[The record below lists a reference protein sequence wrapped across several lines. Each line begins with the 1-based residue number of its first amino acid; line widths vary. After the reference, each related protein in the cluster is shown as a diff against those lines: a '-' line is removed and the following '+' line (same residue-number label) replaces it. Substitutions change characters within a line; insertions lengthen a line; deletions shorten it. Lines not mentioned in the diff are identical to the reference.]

1 MDFELDEDQLE
12 LQASVRDVVA
22 REVTPGVLRS
32 VIAGGSD
39 ADALWKTFVGLD
51 WPLLTVPE
59 ADGGIG
65 LSAVELA
72 VALEEL
78 GYVADPSPF
87 LATTSQY
94 LPLLRACA
102 GSEQRG
108 PLLAAVRAGGTGAAS
123 FDAGAVRARAA
134 GDGWVL
140 DGEARFVLDGDRADE
155 IAVVATTDDGPGLR
169 GPNAQ
174 GVFVVPRADLAVT
187 RAESFDGTIRLGTV
201 RFDGVAVTSDRA
213 LVGPDVADGI
223 ARATDEAVTG
233 MAATMVGACR
243 RVLDL
248 VLVHIKERHQFGVP
262 IGSFQAVKHLAVDMH
277 LAIERAGALHQF
289 AALTIAEDDPRRSVA
304 ASMAKAAAGDC
315 QRIVVRQG
323 IQLFGG
329 LGFTWENDLHL
340 YLRRAK
346 AGELLLGGSVE
357 HRARVAR
364 WALAQPNAEVP
375 A

>member
-1 MDFELDEDQLE
+1 MELELDGDQLE
-12 LQASVRDVVA
+12 LQRSVREVVA
-22 REVTPGVLRS
+22 REVTPALLRS
-32 VIAGGSD
+32 VIAGGTD
-39 ADALWKTFVGLD
+39 AEGLWKTFVGLD

-72 VALEEL
+72 ITLEEL
-78 GYVADPSPF
+78 GYGADPSPF

-108 PLLAAVRAGGTGAAS
+108 PLLAAVGAGGTGAAS
-123 FDAGAVRARAA
+123 FDAGAVRARPD

-140 DGEARFVLDGDRADE
+140 AGDARFVLDGDRADE
-155 IAVVATTDDGPGLR
+155 IAVVATTDDGT
-169 GPNAQ
+169 

-187 RAESFDGTIRLGTV
+187 RDESFDGTIRLATV
-201 RFDGVAVTSDRA
+201 RFDGVAVAADRN
-213 LVGPDVADGI
+213 LLGPDVAEGI
-223 ARATDEAVTG
+223 DRARDEAVTG

-277 LAIERAGALHQF
+277 VAIERAGALHQF
-289 AALTIAEDDPRRSVA
+289 AALTIAEGDPRRSVA

-315 QRIVVRQG
+315 QRIVVRHG

-340 YLRRAK
+340 YVRRAQ

-364 WALAQPNAEVP
+364 WALARPNPEVP